1 MTVEELQ
8 VLITANSDS
17 LRKEIQES
25 NKKIAGLQKQV
36 TKTSNSIFS
45 AVLKGNIVTKVLS
58 KGISLIGQNLDNAV
72 TRLDALNNFPKVMSN
87 LGISAKDAN
96 DAMSR
101 LSDGLIG
108 LPTTL
113 DSATMSVQRFTSAN
127 GNVKA
132 STEMFLALNNA
143 ILSGGADMNIQKS
156 ALEQLS
162 QAYAKGKPDMMEWRS
177 AMTAMPAQLKQ
188 VAIAMGYVSADQ
200 LGEALRNGKVSMDE
214 FMSKIVE
221 LNHNGVNGFKSFE
234 EQARN
239 STGGVA
245 TSITNVKTAF
255 TRGLAEIMNAIGQSN
270 IAGFFQGIARAIN
283 QVIPY
288 VTAFVKVVVTGI
300 NYINSLFGGTNK
312 TTQAISKTSSSL
324 NNLGTSG
331 KASSK
336 GLDKATGSAKKLKK
350 ELNGLAGFDEMN
362 VLQESNDTSGGSSD
376 SGDSGSTGISDL
388 GSIDLSGFDSAVS
401 NSNSKVDELYKKMLG
416 VAKWFTSDM
425 NFQPLIDSF
434 YELGDSIS
442 YLCSGAG
449 SLLGDY
455 ISNYIKPL
463 STYVIN
469 EALPHFFTSTSDA
482 IKGINFDKVSNALNK
497 LWKALEPFQEN
508 IGNGLLWIY
517 DHAILPISKVTINNI
532 LPGFLT
538 TFAGAIN
545 ILNTAI
551 NEVKPVFE
559 WLWSSFLEPIL
570 SWTGG
575 VIEDVLTAIGDA
587 LSWIAQNEVAVAIL
601 EGIAI
606 ALGIVALGMNAIN
619 IAMGIYNVAMVVC
632 NTVTGIFA
640 GIMAVLTSPITL
652 VVLAIGA
659 LVAVVILLV
668 KHWEEV
674 KEIAIK
680 VWDKI
685 KEIWGTVATWFNEH
699 VIQPIKDFLSPIVDF
714 FKDIFTTAI
723 DNVKIIF
730 ENLIIIAQFVWEG
743 IKTVFSI
750 IGEWFKE
757 KWNNAVSIIKA
768 VFTPIKDF
776 FSGVWSSIKNI
787 FNVVG
792 TFFKDVFTKAFN
804 AVKSVFTPIVSFF
817 SGIFDKIKGIFKK
830 IGTTVGQVIS
840 GAFKGVVN
848 GVLSTIENVLNSPI
862 KAINGLIKT
871 INKVPGINL
880 GTLKTFNLPRLARG
894 GIVDKPTIA
903 QIGENGKEAIMPLE
917 RNTSW
922 IDNLAEK
929 LKDKTGGSD
938 RPIKLIVK
946 LGEDTIYD
954 KFIEYVGNKE
964 FETNGE
970 VFNI

>member
-300 NYINSLFGGTNK
+300 NYINSLFGRTNK

-388 GSIDLSGFDSAVS
+388 GNIDLSGFDSAVS

-517 DHAILPISKVTINNI
+517 DLAILPISKVTINNI

-575 VIEDVLTAIGDA
+575 VIGDVLTAIGDA

-606 ALGIVALGMNAIN
+606 AVGIVALGMNAIN
-619 IAMGIYNVAMVVC
+619 IAMGIFNVIGGIAAAVTTAFGAAMSLLNISILPVVA
-632 NTVTGIFA
+632 I
-640 GIMAVLTSPITL
+640 
-652 VVLAIGA
+652 IGA
-659 LVAVVILLV
+659 VIAVVILLV
-668 KHWEEV
+668 KHWDEV

-776 FSGVWSSIKNI
+776 FSGVWGSIKNI